1 MMKIVALAFLLA
13 VVAADVAPLLHATSP
28 TVIPGSYIVVMK
40 EGLGVLDRDAHI
52 SDLQMRFFETNA
64 EESEVSHRYNI
75 GTFIGFAAKL
85 NKQMLTE
92 QLSHP
97 NVQYI
102 EADQVFSINYEQDK
116 EARAPLAV
124 ATQTGATWGLAR
136 IWHTDLPVGTTYVYN
151 TGAGNGVDVYV
162 IDTGILTTHTDFGG
176 RATAVY
182 NAITNEA
189 NTDLNGHGTHCAG
202 TVAGTTY
209 GVAKQ
214 VALKAVKVLS
224 ATGSGSTTG
233 VVAGVNYVS
242 NNKNTAR
249 RNVASMS
256 LGGGAS
262 TAMDQAVEQ
271 SIAGG
276 VTYSIAAGN
285 DNANACNYSPA
296 RVSTAITVGATTN
309 TDARSSF
316 SNFGTCVNVFAP
328 GSSITSDWIGSNTA
342 TNTISGT
349 SMATPHVAGVAAL
362 VLAQG
367 LATSPATV
375 RTWIV
380 NNGSSGKVGNPGT
393 GSPNVLVNTRPS

>member
-1 MMKIVALAFLLA
+1 MKIVALVFFLV
-13 VVAADVAPLLHATSP
+13 VVAADIAPLLHANGTN
-28 TVIPGSYIVVMK
+28 VIQGSYIVVLK

-52 SDLQMRFFETNA
+52 FELEDRIRTTNA
-64 EESEVSHRYNI
+64 ESSAVSFRYNI
-75 GTFIGFAAKL
+75 GTFTGFAATL
-85 NKQMLTE
+85 NKDMLAE
-92 QLSHP
+92 QLAHHS
-97 NVQYI
+97 VKYV
-102 EADQVFSINYEQDK
+102 EADQVMSINYEQVPRSPD
-116 EARAPLAV
+116 AT
-124 ATQTGATWGLAR
+124 ATQTGATWGIAR
-136 IWHTDLPVGTTYVYN
+136 VWHTDLPFGTTYVYN

-214 VALKAVKVLS
+214 VQLKAVKVLS
-224 ATGSGSTTG
+224 ASGSGSTTG

-249 RNVASMS
+249 KNVASMS
-256 LGGGAS
+256 LGGGAA
-262 TAMDQAVEQ
+262 TALDSAVEQ
-271 SIAGG
+271 SISGG
-276 VTYSIAAGN
+276 VTYAIAAGN

-316 SNFGTCVNVFAP
+316 SNIGTCVNIFAP

-362 VLAQG
+362 VLAQNLG
-367 LATSPATV
+367 TTPATV

-380 NNGSSGKVGNPGT
+380 NNASPNKVTGAGT
-393 GSPNVLVNTRPS
+393 GSPTGLVNTRPA